1 MPKRDFS
8 HSVSSKIRDL
18 QERRE
23 HLEAAVPD
31 RAINLAVTLCLHLSE
46 LISLAGYGLIRGS
59 GCLDSAPARGVG
71 ASTFGEVR
79 V

>member
-59 GCLDSAPARGVG
+59 GCLGN
-71 ASTFGEVR
+71 
-79 V
+79 